1 MPLIPLN
8 IPAGQY
14 RNGTE
19 YQSQG
24 RWRDAD
30 LVRWHEGALRPVGG
44 WRQRG
49 SVDIG
54 GVVRSITAWEDNSNN
69 RRVALGTYNKLY
81 AMNDGNIVSDITPAG
96 FTAGRVDATAF
107 TGYGGAPYG
116 LGLYGLPSQDTGSI
130 LSATTW
136 SLENWGEYLLA
147 NTSDDGKI
155 YE

>member
-19 YQSQG
+19 FQSQG

-49 SVDIG
+49 SVDID
-54 GVVRSITAWEDNSNN
+54 GVARSMVAWEDNSNN
-69 RRVALGTYNKLY
+69 RRIAFGTHNKL
-81 AMNDGNIVSDITPAG
+81 I
-96 FTAGRVDATAF
+96 
-107 TGYGGAPYG
+107 
-116 LGLYGLPSQDTGSI
+116 
-130 LSATTW
+130 
-136 SLENWGEYLLA
+136 
-147 NTSDDGKI
+147 
-155 YE
+155 